1 MMVEVPETKLVKL
14 LVIALT
20 EKNTLMKRHC
30 VGQTFVV
37 HCRKA
42 ATLQLKNLTYL
53 NYLVLVQM
61 RKNKLS
67 FVFKLYF
74 SLIFNYVQLNY
85 KFLSGI

>member
-1 MMVEVPETKLVKL
+1 MAEVPETKLVKL

-20 EKNTLMKRHC
+20 EKNILMKRHC
-30 VGQTFVV
+30 VGQIFVV
-37 HCRKA
+37 YCRKA
-42 ATLQLKNLTYL
+42 ATLQLKNITYL
-53 NYLVLVQM
+53 NYLVLVQR